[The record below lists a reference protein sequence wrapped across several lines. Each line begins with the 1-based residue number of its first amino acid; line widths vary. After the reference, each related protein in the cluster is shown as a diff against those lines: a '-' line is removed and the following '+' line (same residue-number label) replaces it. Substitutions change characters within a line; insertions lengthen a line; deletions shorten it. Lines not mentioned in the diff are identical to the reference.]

1 MICMEEAGM
10 KKELFKTVLSLV
22 GIFLWIYICQ
32 IICRGLGLSEWYFYW
47 MMAGFPFGMYRMCLW
62 IIPRHYD
69 MSGTLGVLAFSCIVS
84 SVLGG
89 TLLFMKVI
97 ESICRV
103 ISLCLGN

>member
-32 IICRGLGLSEWYFYW
+32 II
-47 MMAGFPFGMYRMCLW
+47 
-62 IIPRHYD
+62 PRHYD
-69 MSGTLGVLAFSCIVS
+69 LSGTLGVLAFSCIVS

-97 ESICRV
+97 ENIGRV
-103 ISLCLGN
+103 ISLCFGN